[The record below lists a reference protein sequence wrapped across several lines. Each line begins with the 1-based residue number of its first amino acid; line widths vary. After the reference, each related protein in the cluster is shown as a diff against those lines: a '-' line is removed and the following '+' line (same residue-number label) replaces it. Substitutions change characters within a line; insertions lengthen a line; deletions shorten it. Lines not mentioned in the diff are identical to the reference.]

1 MMSFKLKDLDNTA
14 QAFLASF
21 LFTMQIGIFIGI
33 GYIYFTT
40 NLNPEGTIE
49 HYNGSEII
57 ENEIPEE
64 YPKSLESMILN
75 THAHINS
82 FAIISL
88 LIGFIFYFNSII
100 GNKLKLLLLIE
111 PFISITITFP
121 SMWLMR
127 YLNENFV
134 FLVIISSF
142 LMYVCWSIMVMVS
155 FYELIK
161 KNN

>member
-1 MMSFKLKDLDNTA
+1 MQNLKLKNLDQTA
-14 QAFLASF
+14 KTFLAFF
-21 LFTMQIGIFIGI
+21 LATIQMGILIGI

-49 HYNGSEII
+49 HYNGSKII
-57 ENEIPEE
+57 ANEIPEE

-75 THAHINS
+75 THAHVNS

-88 LIGFIFYFNSII
+88 LIGTIFYFNSIVN
-100 GNKLKLLLLIE
+100 NKLKLLLLIE
-111 PFISITITFP
+111 PFISIIVTFS

-134 FLVIISSF
+134 FLVMISSF
-142 LMYVCWSIMVMVS
+142 LMYICWSIMVMVS

-161 KNN
+161 KN